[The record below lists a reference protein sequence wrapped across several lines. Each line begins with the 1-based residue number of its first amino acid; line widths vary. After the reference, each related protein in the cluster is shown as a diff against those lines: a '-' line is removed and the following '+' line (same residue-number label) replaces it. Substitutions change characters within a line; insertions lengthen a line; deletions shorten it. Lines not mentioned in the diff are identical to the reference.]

1 MASGVLASAVVAP
14 RNPRTAHGLNRPSPP
29 LTVEACPSPRPDPST
44 TGKRAVAKSDGH
56 VVQVDEA
63 DLQKHRDG
71 HVFTGSGHPD
81 FAASVQPDGGLDRLL
96 QRIRAAPAT
105 APTSECL
112 SAMTPSRF
120 GRDDGS
126 LDALA
131 NEGEGIAAAVHR
143 RAPHR
148 LLPQP
153 LLQAPFLM
161 MVRRQ
166 RQREGRSGD
175 LSTGG
180 QRESG
185 LLHCSMGLLAK
196 RLSPALRLS
205 SRRRNTSIASLGG
218 LRGIVTAGVAQTG
231 RPRKRDAAPAV
242 TGNGS

>member
-1 MASGVLASAVVAP
+1 M
-14 RNPRTAHGLNRPSPP
+14 
-29 LTVEACPSPRPDPST
+29 
-44 TGKRAVAKSDGH
+44 AKSDGY
-56 VVQVDEA
+56 VVQVTET

-96 QRIRAAPAT
+96 QRI
-105 APTSECL
+105 
-112 SAMTPSRF
+112 SRRTGYRTHLRMF
-120 GRDDGS
+120 VRDDAFPLRRDDGS

-131 NEGEGIAAAVHR
+131 DEGEGIAAAVHG

-166 RQREGRSGD
+166 RQREGRSGH
-175 LSTGG
+175 LSTGS

-185 LLHCSMGLLAK
+185 LLRCSVGLLAK
-196 RLSPALRLS
+196 RLLPGAPALMRAAATRPSPPLEGCEES
-205 SRRRNTSIASLGG
+205 LRPASR
-218 LRGIVTAGVAQTG
+218 
-231 RPRKRDAAPAV
+231 KPAV
-242 TGNGS
+242 QGKRCNSGRHRNGS